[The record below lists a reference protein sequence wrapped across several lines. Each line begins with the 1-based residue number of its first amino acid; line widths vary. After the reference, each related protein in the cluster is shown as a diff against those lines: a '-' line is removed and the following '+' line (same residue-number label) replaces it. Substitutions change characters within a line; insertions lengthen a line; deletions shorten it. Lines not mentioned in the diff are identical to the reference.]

1 MNKRRPIRFNP
12 DHGDLARKFCMLGA
26 TNEDLARLLEVP
38 RETVDAWLA
47 EVPEF
52 AAAVKAGRDVA
63 DATVAERL
71 CRILRFRR
79 MLPSSPQDRAD
90 GAVPS
95 LSAHP
100 SLRVRP
106 AMAVSAD
113 GAQR

>member
-12 DHGDLARKFCMLGA
+12 DHSDLARKFCMLGA

-52 AAAVKAGRDVA
+52 AAAVRAGRDVA

-79 MLPSSPQDRAD
+79 LLPSSPQDGAD

-95 LSAHP
+95 PSAHP

-106 AMAVSAD
+106 AMGASAD